1 MNKEIKN
8 LNHENEKFINNS
20 LMNDN
25 ENLNKNKDLINEVGH
40 LKLLLK
46 DNEKYYFKNLEQI
59 ESTLTNLKLSNK
71 QFQDE
76 NA

>member
-8 LNHENEKFINNS
+8 LNYENEKFINNS
-20 LMNDN
+20 FMNDK
-25 ENLNKNKDLINEVGH
+25 ENLNKNKDLNNEVDH

-46 DNEKYYFKNLEQI
+46 DNEIYYFKNLEQI

-71 QFQDE
+71 QFHDE